1 MTASRPVGFQAMSGR
16 PSPAGLQPVADRSGY
31 WDRYYAGRTTARRP
45 LPSQFATFV
54 AGELGEPR
62 RVIELGCGT
71 GRDSIFFASNGHD
84 VTGVDASEEAVKRC
98 TALAEKLGEPASFV
112 TAKVDDPGLAGQL
125 KGPVGPLA
133 VYARFF
139 LHAITDDEERCFLA
153 LAADLTAAG
162 DILAVEYRT
171 VRDASGAKVTED
183 HYRRFV
189 APPTFE
195 ARALGSGFDVVYAV
209 EGFGFAK
216 YQQDD
221 AYVAR
226 EVFVKR

>member
-1 MTASRPVGFQAMSGR
+1 MNGTLSE
-16 PSPAGLQPVADRSGY
+16 AGSEPYADRSGY
-31 WDRYYAGRTTARRP
+31 WDRYYAARATVQRP

-54 AGELGEPR
+54 AGELGQPR
-62 RVIELGCGT
+62 RVVELGCGT
-71 GRDSIFFASNGHD
+71 GRDSIFFSSYGHD
-84 VTGVDASEEAVKRC
+84 VTGVDASEEAVKSCR
-98 TALAEKLGEPASFV
+98 ALAEKLGEPASFV
-112 TAKVDDPGLAGQL
+112 TARIDDPGLASQL

-139 LHAITDDEERCFLA
+139 LHAITEAEERAFLD
-153 LAADLTAAG
+153 LADALTAPG
-162 DILAVEYRT
+162 DLLAVEYRT

-195 ARALGSGFDVVYAV
+195 ARALGRGFDVAYAV